1 VSHGAGV
8 HRTAAPRW
16 RAIVLLV
23 AYVAAARGVGNL
35 YPLSTFEMYGGT
47 RLTTASRIA
56 VIDADGVHEVE
67 RFSRW
72 RCAATVDVD
81 PRHCPQQ
88 WPYFHV
94 EARDREV
101 LAHIER
107 AAKPGADAR
116 DVTVFR
122 RVWRAA
128 DDGPMVA
135 SDCELARCEAAP

>member
-1 VSHGAGV
+1 VGELLAL
-8 HRTAAPRW
+8 RPAAIGL
-16 RAIVLLV
+16 RALVLLV

-56 VIDADGVHEVE
+56 VIDAAGVHEVE

-72 RCAATVDVD
+72 RCAASVDVD
-81 PRHCPQQ
+81 PRRCTHQ

-107 AAKPGADAR
+107 AADPGADAR
-116 DVTVFR
+116 PVVVIR
-122 RVWRAA
+122 RVWRASE
-128 DDGPMVA
+128 DGPMTP

>member
-1 VSHGAGV
+1 M
-8 HRTAAPRW
+8 RL
-16 RAIVLLV
+16 RALVLLA
-23 AYVAAARGVGNL
+23 AYVVAARGVGNL

-72 RCAATVDVD
+72 RCNAPVDVD
-81 PRHCPQQ
+81 PRRCTNE
-88 WPYFHV
+88 WPFFHV

-107 AAKPGADAR
+107 AAEPSTDAR
-116 DVTVFR
+116 DVTVIR

-128 DDGPMVA
+128 EDGPMIA